1 MICCDES
8 FSANKND
15 RSVLIVNLFLTKW
28 NIAIEIL
35 EDEEGT
41 TIQTFVEKLCTR
53 MKLIKIGC

>member
-1 MICCDES
+1 MICYDES

-41 TIQTFVEKLCTR
+41 TVQICWEGTR
-53 MKLIKIGC
+53 MK

>member
-1 MICCDES
+1 MICYDES

-41 TIQTFVEKLCTR
+41 IVLSTNICWEGTG
-53 MKLIKIGC
+53 MK